1 MGQMGYGKTAEGVLV
16 TAAMLSE
23 RIGSITVYYNGQS
36 ITFGAGHGFDTQP
49 FDDAMCVINVGTM
62 QGALA
67 TLYNSILESASDDPT
82 AATAISGASFDDVN
96 GSSDEQVRRGAVMVK
111 DTKRYLFL
119 KTEVKAAST
128 TTPTID
134 FGAFWIGGQAREQET
149 SHNLEFDV

>member
-1 MGQMGYGKTAEGVLV
+1 MSTIGMGKTAEGILV

-36 ITFGAGHGFDTQP
+36 ITFGSGHGFDTQP
-49 FDDAMCVINVGTM
+49 FDDAMCAINVGTL
-62 QGALA
+62 QGTLA
-67 TLYNSILESASDDPT
+67 TLYNSILESATDDPT
-82 AATAISGASFDDVN
+82 AATAITGASFTDCN
-96 GSSDEQVRRGAVMVK
+96 GSADEQMRRGAIVCR

-119 KTEVKAAST
+119 KTEVKALAG

-134 FGAFWIGGQAREQET
+134 FGAVWIGGQAREQAT